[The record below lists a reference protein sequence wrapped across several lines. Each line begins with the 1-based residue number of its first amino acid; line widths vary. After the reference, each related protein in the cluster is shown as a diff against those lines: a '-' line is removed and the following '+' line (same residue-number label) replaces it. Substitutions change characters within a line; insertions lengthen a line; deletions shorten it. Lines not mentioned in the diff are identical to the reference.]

1 MNCQQVQDWLG
12 DDSVGILNGADKQA
26 FDAHLAHCDNC
37 LAEYRRFHRCM
48 ELLNH
53 IPRPVPPLDL
63 WAGVRARMDLERSVS
78 SGTAAPVRKS
88 PIDTWWGALVTAA
101 AGFAV
106 VMGIFSLTN
115 DTPTATAAADIP
127 PAIATVSVN
136 SNLDVN
142 NPLVDGTSVY
152 AIESMTNAPPD
163 MMDRRAGTESRAVP
177 PAQPGDWTR

>member
-1 MNCQQVQDWLG
+1 MNCQQFQDWLG
-12 DDSVGILNGADKQA
+12 DDSVGMLTAAAQQA
-26 FDAHLAHCDNC
+26 FDAHLASCEIC
-37 LAEYRRFHRCM
+37 LAEYRRFHRCL

-53 IPRPVPPLDL
+53 VPRPVPPLDL

-78 SGTAAPVRKS
+78 SATAAPIRKS
-88 PIDTWWGALVTAA
+88 PADTWWEALVTAA

-106 VMGIFSLTN
+106 VMGIFSLTSES
-115 DTPTATAAADIP
+115 PTATTAAGIP
-127 PAIATVSVN
+127 PAVATVSVN

-152 AIESMTNAPPD
+152 AIESMTVAPPD
-163 MMDRRAGTESRAVP
+163 LVDRREGTEPRAVP